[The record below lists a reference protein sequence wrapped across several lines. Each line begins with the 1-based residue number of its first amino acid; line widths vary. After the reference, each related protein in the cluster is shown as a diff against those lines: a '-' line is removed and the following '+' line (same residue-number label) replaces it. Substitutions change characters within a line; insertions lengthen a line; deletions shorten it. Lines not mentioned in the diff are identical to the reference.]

1 MLVWRPF
8 RAPPA
13 LMDSQLRLS
22 DEEIAR
28 QFHLLWYERRQEQT
42 WKRNTWFGAVAQQC
56 PFDLGIF
63 QEIIAETRPEA
74 VVELG
79 VKHGGTAL
87 YFAHLLD
94 LLYAGDSD
102 AGILV
107 GVDIHLA
114 GVAKAT
120 RQHSRVRLIEG
131 SSTDPGVVGQV
142 RELCRS
148 RRTMVMADSDHS
160 FEHVR
165 AELAAYADLVSPGGY
180 LVVSDTNING
190 HPAAEAWGPGPFEA
204 VEDFLSENHEFSVD
218 EDRERHMMTLNPR
231 GFLRKRK
238 RLERLQRR

>member
-1 MLVWRPF
+1 MSTEP
-8 RAPPA
+8 
-13 LMDSQLRLS
+13 DLS

-28 QFHLLWYERRQEQT
+28 QFHLLWYERRAEQT

-56 PFDLGIF
+56 PFDLWIF
-63 QEIIAETRPEA
+63 QEIVAETTPQ
-74 VVELG
+74 VIVELG

-94 LLYAGDSD
+94 LLYPGDPE
-102 AGILV
+102 GGVVI
-107 GVDIHLA
+107 GVDVHLG

-120 RQHSRVRLIEG
+120 RRHERVRLIEG
-131 SSTDPGVVGQV
+131 SSTDPDVVAQV
-142 RELCRS
+142 HELCRG

-160 FEHVR
+160 AAHVR
-165 AELAAYADLVSPGGY
+165 AELDAYADIVSPGSY

-190 HPAAEAWGPGPFEA
+190 HPAAEGWGAGPFEA
-204 VEDFLSENHEFSVD
+204 VESFLSETDDFSVD
-218 EDRERHMMTLNPR
+218 TDRERHMMTLNPR